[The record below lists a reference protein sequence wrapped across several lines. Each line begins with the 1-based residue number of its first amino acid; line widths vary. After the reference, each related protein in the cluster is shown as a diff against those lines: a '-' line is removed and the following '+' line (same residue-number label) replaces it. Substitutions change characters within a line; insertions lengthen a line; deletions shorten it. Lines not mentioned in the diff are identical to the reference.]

1 MGFLIFGLFAST
13 VFFVSHPR
21 PAVTLPPR
29 PNITPQA
36 HVSINRPSELSRTD
50 RQTESQKGGGGLPL
64 KPVSICRVS
73 GERIGQRPEGKT
85 LIHSW

>member
-1 MGFLIFGLFAST
+1 MEILIFWLLHVDRFLFPIRVRRLHYLHGPTSLHRHMYLSIGPPN
-13 VFFVSHPR
+13 SHEQR
-21 PAVTLPPR
+21 
-29 PNITPQA
+29 
-36 HVSINRPSELSRTD
+36 
-50 RQTESQKGGGGLPL
+50 ESQKGGGGLPL